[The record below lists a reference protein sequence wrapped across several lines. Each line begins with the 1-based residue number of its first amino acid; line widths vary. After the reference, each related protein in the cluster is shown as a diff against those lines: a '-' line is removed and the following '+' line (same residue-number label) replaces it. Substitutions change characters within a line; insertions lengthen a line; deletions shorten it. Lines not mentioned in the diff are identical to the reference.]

1 MDLVTFTE
9 EILNGKFLFLC
20 CVVHAAQVCAAVI
33 FKTFVTGNKMNV
45 FPFYSFVGII
55 HLSVL
60 DVLVMRSG
68 KEEKQFDMFKS
79 CFVLDQHQR

>member
-1 MDLVTFTE
+1 MENFFFCAVWFMLPK
-9 EILNGKFLFLC
+9 L
-20 CVVHAAQVCAAVI
+20 CAAVI

-45 FPFYSFVGII
+45 FPFYSFVGIT

>member
-1 MDLVTFTE
+1 MF
-9 EILNGKFLFLC
+9 
-20 CVVHAAQVCAAVI
+20 
-33 FKTFVTGNKMNV
+33 

-68 KEEKQFDMFKS
+68 KEETQFDMFKS
-79 CFVLDQHQR
+79 CFVLDQYQR